1 MMLVDGNDM
10 IICTLI
16 VACTA
21 CFIGWLII
29 DYLDSKSRRELK
41 IEQTRGGRD
50 E

>member
-16 VACTA
+16 VACTVS
-21 CFIGWLII
+21 FIGWLII
-29 DYLDSKSRRELK
+29 DYLDNKSRRETKL
-41 IEQTRGGRD
+41 EQIRGGKD